1 MLITEDNY
9 GMMLT
14 ACEASDLIAVDTETT
29 GLDVRNGRDYLM
41 GICLS
46 VGDFGGYLPFRH
58 PTGNLPWNV
67 LDWLV
72 KIMSKKDLTWHNR
85 KFDFHSFATL
95 GVDPLEFK
103 GKQYCTM
110 VLASLMDE
118 ELYSKELDSL
128 AKLLLKE
135 EKFKKDEIN
144 KWGDIFGR
152 ETLPPEMNA
161 EYGTQDAHLTYRLRE
176 YIWPR
181 IVKEGLD
188 NVWWDTELP
197 FNTLLYKMERRG
209 VGVNRD
215 FCQRKAEQ
223 GNKRLDVIRGEFS
236 FNPGSSQQL
245 GKYFLDELGLPV
257 LKHTKSCKKCHYQH
271 MPVHTHEGPASFDKQ
286 AMEEYDEILV
296 ASNNPAAKLISEYR
310 GWQKAVSSLYE
321 PMLTKVGPDGRVR
334 TEFHQHRTVTGRLSS
349 SDPNLQQIPRGS
361 EKLWNGDAK
370 SAFHAGMDGFR
381 LLGWD
386 YSQLELRIASA
397 YGNESLLLKEF
408 NDTSKKADPFA
419 VLAPL
424 IFGELTPD
432 TRQWTKTFVYANL
445 YGAGIDRIAA
455 TLGRPREEVEGLYAN
470 YHDSIPGILKVSKQ
484 VENLIKQ
491 RGYVKY
497 WDGRRRHIRN
507 KADAYKGWN
516 SVNQGGAAQLV
527 KKAQLKCAE
536 FEDEH
541 CEMRLQV
548 HDEIGFA
555 IEEGYEHKYEPLI
568 KHAMQDFDLGVRLV
582 VEGKEWK

>member
-1 MLITEDNY
+1 MLITEENY

-14 ACEASDLIAVDTETT
+14 ACEASDLVAIDTETT

-58 PTGNLPWNV
+58 PTGNLPWHV

-72 KIMSKKDLTWHNR
+72 NILAKKNLTWHNR
-85 KFDFHSFATL
+85 KFDFHSLATL
-95 GVDPLEFK
+95 GVDPTSWT
-103 GKQYCTM
+103 GKHYCTM
-110 VLASLMDE
+110 VLASLMNE
-118 ELYSKELDSL
+118 ELYSKELDAL
-128 AKLLLKE
+128 AKLLLGE
-135 EKFKKDEIN
+135 QKFKKDEIN
-144 KWGDIFGR
+144 KWGDILGR
-152 ETLPPEMNA
+152 ENLPPEMNA
-161 EYGTQDAHLTYRLRE
+161 EYGTQDAHLHYRLWE

-181 IVKEGLD
+181 ILEQGLE

-215 FCQRKAEQ
+215 FCTRKAEQ
-223 GNKRLDVIRGEFS
+223 GTERLEVIRGRLA

-245 GKYFLDELGLPV
+245 GRYLLDELGLPV
-257 LKHTKSCKKCHYQH
+257 LKHTKSCDRCKNYE
-271 MPVHTHEGPASFDKQ
+271 PVYTHDGPASFDKT
-286 AMEEYDEILV
+286 AMEEYDEILQ
-296 ASNNPAAKLISEYR
+296 ASNNPTAKLISEYR
-310 GWQKAVSSLYE
+310 GWQKAVSSLYL
-321 PMLTKVGPDGRVR
+321 PMLEKAGPDGRVR

-349 SDPNLQQIPRGS
+349 SGPNLQQIPRGS
-361 EKLWNGDAK
+361 DHPWNGNAK
-370 SAFHAGMDGFR
+370 SAFHAGVPGFR

-397 YGNESLLLKEF
+397 YGKERLLLNEF
-408 NDTSKKADPFA
+408 NDETKKADPFS
-419 VLAPL
+419 VLAPR

-445 YGAGIDRIAA
+445 YGAGIQRIAA
-455 TLGRPREEVEGLYAN
+455 TLNRPVEEVEELYAN
-470 YHDSIPGILKVSKQ
+470 YHESIPGIMRVAKQ
-484 VENLIKQ
+484 VDHLVKK

-497 WDGRRRHIRN
+497 WDGRRRHIRDRRASY
-507 KADAYKGWN
+507 KAWN

-527 KKAQLKCAE
+527 KRAQLKCEE

-555 IEEGYEHKYEPLI
+555 IEEGMEARYEKLI
-568 KHAMQDFDLGVRLV
+568 TEAMTDFNMGVRLV